1 MARTKKNT
9 KTELDTNTILQ
20 SKEGAFLLMFL
31 LTGNQ
36 KGSYIFASKGEPITT
51 NENSLK
57 SMANAFRNK
66 NTTKQIEPMIT
77 EMFEKRAK
85 QYLINKGYSVL
96 TNSDAIKANATRSE
110 IEDYKI
116 ELRRE
121 FEAKQSEPSIIND
134 SKEVKSEDNQRE
146 KNEPVISDFLN
157 LDLSNK
163 DELLK
168 ELNRRYNAT
177 FDDKIKNDI
186 AKMIID
192 VNNMKKAEIQDDKQQ
207 KQYYLPLR
215 MCSDCPNLHTL
226 YANNN
231 IKK

>member
-36 KGSYIFASKGEPITT
+36 KDSYIFASKGEPITT

-85 QYLINKGYSVL
+85 QYLINKGYLVQEHSQI
-96 TNSDAIKANATRSE
+96 IKDNV
-110 IEDYKI
+110 
-116 ELRRE
+116 
-121 FEAKQSEPSIIND
+121 N
-134 SKEVKSEDNQRE
+134 SEDKGGSMITDE
-146 KNEPVISDFLN
+146 KEFLG

-168 ELNRRYNAT
+168 ELNKRYNAT

-215 MCSDCPNLHTL
+215 MCSDCPSLHTL

-231 IKK
+231 IKSSKL

>member
-36 KGSYIFASKGEPITT
+36 KDSYIFASKGEPITT
-51 NENSLK
+51 NENSLR

-85 QYLINKGYSVL
+85 QYLINKGYSVQEHSQ
-96 TNSDAIKANATRSE
+96 TIK
-110 IEDYKI
+110 
-116 ELRRE
+116 
-121 FEAKQSEPSIIND
+121 D
-134 SKEVKSEDNQRE
+134 SFNSEDKGENVITDE
-146 KNEPVISDFLN
+146 KEFLG

-168 ELNRRYNAT
+168 ELNKRYNAT

-207 KQYYLPLR
+207 KQLYLPCR

-231 IKK
+231 IKSSKA

>member
-20 SKEGAFLLMFL
+20 SKEGSFLLMFL

-36 KGSYIFASKGEPITT
+36 KDSYIFASKGEPITT

-85 QYLINKGYSVL
+85 QYLINKGYSVQEHSQ
-96 TNSDAIKANATRSE
+96 TIK
-110 IEDYKI
+110 
-116 ELRRE
+116 
-121 FEAKQSEPSIIND
+121 D
-134 SKEVKSEDNQRE
+134 SLNSEDKGENVITDE
-146 KNEPVISDFLN
+146 KEFLG

-168 ELNRRYNAT
+168 ELNKRYNAT

-192 VNNMKKAEIQDDKQQ
+192 VNNMKKAEIQDDKQP

-215 MCSDCPNLHTL
+215 MCSECPNLHTL

-231 IKK
+231 VKK

>member
-9 KTELDTNTILQ
+9 KTELDTTTILQ

-36 KGSYIFASKGEPITT
+36 KDSYIFASKGEPITT

-85 QYLINKGYSVL
+85 QYLINKGYSVQGHSQ
-96 TNSDAIKANATRSE
+96 TIK
-110 IEDYKI
+110 
-116 ELRRE
+116 
-121 FEAKQSEPSIIND
+121 D
-134 SKEVKSEDNQRE
+134 SFNSED
-146 KNEPVISDFLN
+146 KGGDVITDEQDFLG

-168 ELNRRYNAT
+168 ELNKRYNTT

-215 MCSDCPNLHTL
+215 MCSDCPSLHTL
-226 YANNN
+226 YATNN

>member
-36 KGSYIFASKGEPITT
+36 KDSYIFASKGEPITT

-66 NTTKQIEPMIT
+66 NSTKQIEPMIT

-85 QYLINKGYSVL
+85 QYLINKGYSVQEH
-96 TNSDAIKANATRSE
+96 SQIIKDNV
-110 IEDYKI
+110 
-116 ELRRE
+116 
-121 FEAKQSEPSIIND
+121 N
-134 SKEVKSEDNQRE
+134 SEDKGGSMITDE
-146 KNEPVISDFLN
+146 KEFLG

-168 ELNRRYNAT
+168 ELNKRYNAT

-215 MCSDCPNLHTL
+215 MCSDCPSLHTL

-231 IKK
+231 TKK

>member
-36 KGSYIFASKGEPITT
+36 KDSYIFASKGEPITT

-85 QYLINKGYSVL
+85 QYLINKGYSVQEHSQ
-96 TNSDAIKANATRSE
+96 TIK
-110 IEDYKI
+110 
-116 ELRRE
+116 
-121 FEAKQSEPSIIND
+121 D
-134 SKEVKSEDNQRE
+134 SFNSEDKGENVITDE
-146 KNEPVISDFLN
+146 KEFLG

-168 ELNRRYNAT
+168 ELNKRYNAT

-207 KQYYLPLR
+207 KQLYLPCR

-231 IKK
+231 IKSSKT

>member
-9 KTELDTNTILQ
+9 KTELDTNTIIQ

-36 KGSYIFASKGEPITT
+36 KDSYIFASKGEPITT

-85 QYLINKGYSVL
+85 QYLINKGYLVQEHSHIIK
-96 TNSDAIKANATRSE
+96 NSLD
-110 IEDYKI
+110 
-116 ELRRE
+116 
-121 FEAKQSEPSIIND
+121 
-134 SKEVKSEDNQRE
+134 SEDKGGDVTTDE
-146 KNEPVISDFLN
+146 KEFLG

-168 ELNRRYNAT
+168 ELNKRYNAT

-215 MCSDCPNLHTL
+215 MCSDCPSLHTL
-226 YANNN
+226 YVNNN
-231 IKK
+231 IKSIKS

>member
-1 MARTKKNT
+1 MARTKKATNN
-9 KTELDTNTILQ
+9 ELDTNTIIQ

-36 KGSYIFASKGEPITT
+36 KESYIFASKGEAITT

-66 NTTKQIEPMIT
+66 ATTKQIEPMIT

-85 QYLINKGYSVL
+85 QYLTNKGYSVL
-96 TNSDAIKANATRSE
+96 NNSDAIKFNATKEE
-110 IEDYKI
+110 IDEYKA
-116 ELRRE
+116 ELKAQ
-121 FEAKQSEPSIIND
+121 FEAKTKEAATNEYEQIIAEQDNQPQKND
-134 SKEVKSEDNQRE
+134 S
-146 KNEPVISDFLN
+146 DFINFDN

-192 VNNMKKAEIQDDKQQ
+192 VNNMKKAEIQEDKQL
-207 KQYYLPLR
+207 KHYYLPLR
-215 MCSDCPNLHTL
+215 KCSDCPNLHTI
-226 YANNN
+226 YSINN
-231 IKK
+231 IAK

>member
-36 KGSYIFASKGEPITT
+36 KDSYIFASKGEPITT

-85 QYLINKGYSVL
+85 QYLINKGYSVHEH
-96 TNSDAIKANATRSE
+96 SQIIKDNV
-110 IEDYKI
+110 
-116 ELRRE
+116 
-121 FEAKQSEPSIIND
+121 N
-134 SKEVKSEDNQRE
+134 SEDKGESVITDE
-146 KNEPVISDFLN
+146 KEFLG

-168 ELNRRYNAT
+168 ELNKRYNAT

-215 MCSDCPNLHTL
+215 MCSDCPSLHTL

-231 IKK
+231 IKSNKT